1 VVPVEGLD
9 VVARAGAP
17 AQRAQAQKL
26 LEQLADNPGDDQAR
40 AAARELVDAYFND
53 PHLER

>member
-1 VVPVEGLD
+1 MPVQGLD

-17 AQRAQAQKL
+17 AQRAQARKL
-26 LEQLADNPGDDQAR
+26 LEQLAVNPGDDQAR

-53 PHLER
+53 PYLER